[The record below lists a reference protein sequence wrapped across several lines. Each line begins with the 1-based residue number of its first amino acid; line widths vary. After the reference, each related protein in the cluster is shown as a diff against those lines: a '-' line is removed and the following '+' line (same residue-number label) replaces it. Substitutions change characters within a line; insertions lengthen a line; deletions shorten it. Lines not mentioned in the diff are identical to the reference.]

1 MAAPADYWDTADLKA
16 LTAGGLV
23 NEDVMQK
30 IWDISRIPLPFTDR
44 VGAGTADNSYTEWT
58 EDALGAVNTA
68 NKVVSGAD
76 ASGNNA
82 AGGSRKGNHCQNSV
96 KVVAVTERAQ
106 STDQIGRADEYA
118 YQLMMRQQELRRDVE
133 AICLLNQA
141 SVADDNNA
149 TAGQSAGLPAWLTT
163 NTQRGATGAN
173 GGFNTGTKLV
183 AAATPGTAR
192 ALSFAYIKTA
202 VETAYL
208 QNAESSVLM
217 SVPQITRRLGE
228 FILGN
233 PTTAKVATPTAN
245 VQGSGDGVNQTAQG
259 YINVLVTDF
268 GTTLE
273 IVPNRLQQE
282 SAGPRADLFILD
294 PSKLGIAYLKNY
306 QTKPLAKLGL
316 SERSQISVDWCLTP
330 YVEKAQAVIADL
342 TPTAT
347 VVA

>member
-44 VGAGTADNSYTEWT
+44 VGSDTCDNSYTEWT
-58 EDALGAVNTA
+58 EDALGAVNTG

-76 ASGNNA
+76 VSTYNN

-96 KVVAVTERAQ
+96 KAVAVTERAQ

-133 AICLLNQA
+133 AICLFNQA

-163 NTQRGATGAN
+163 NAQRGATGAN

-202 VETAYL
+202 VETGYNN
-208 QNAESSVLM
+208 NADQTVIM
-217 SVPQITRRLGE
+217 SVPAVTRRLGE

-233 PTTAKVATPTAN
+233 PTTAKVATPTSN
-245 VQGSGDGVNQTAQG
+245 VQGSGEGVAQTAQG
-259 YINVLVTDF
+259 YVNVLITDF

-282 SAGPRADLFILD
+282 TAGPRADLFILD
-294 PSKLGIAYLKNY
+294 PAKLAVGYLKNY
-306 QTKPLAKLGL
+306 VTKPLAKLGL
-316 SERSQISVDWCLTP
+316 SERAQISVDWCLKV